1 MNSRSIII
9 HRYFNISL
17 FNICE
22 INARA
27 LGSFFFTVQKT
38 GPDQPLR

>member
-9 HRYFNISL
+9 HKYFNISL

-22 INARA
+22 INARV